1 VSTTRNGSFFTS
13 RWARATCAETNRA
26 SERASSVCQALSSGL
41 FSASY
46 CRGLLLRAT
55 CTQTPSLCTKTTQK
69 QKTARPRIRFV
80 SHKADAKRFP
90 SPIPT
95 TTTCRGRPTLVS
107 AQSLRKKSGQ
117 THTHKKQNKQT
128 NKHVFRSEWCFLVV
142 CLSGGQGFICFL
154 LVSLLPLPPPSPGA
168 GRGGGD
174 GKRDRAALPLDCRRL
189 QTKRKKRQSHDAFS
203 LPPEGALTQCALTI
217 VDNKQQTNNKNT
229 HTPLKASKT

>member
-1 VSTTRNGSFFTS
+1 MSTTRNGSFFTS

-117 THTHKKQNKQT
+117 THTHKNKTNKQT

-142 CLSGGQGFICFL
+142 CLSGGKVLSVFYWFPCCP
-154 LVSLLPLPPPSPGA
+154 SLPPLR
-168 GRGGGD
+168 GRGGAVGTARET
-174 GKRDRAALPLDCRRL
+174 GRLCHLIVADCK
-189 QTKRKKRQSHDAFS
+189 QKERK
-203 LPPEGALTQCALTI
+203 
-217 VDNKQQTNNKNT
+217 DN
-229 HTPLKASKT
+229 HTTLFPYPLKGH

>member
-1 VSTTRNGSFFTS
+1 MSTTRNGSFFTS

-117 THTHKKQNKQT
+117 THTHKNKTNKQT
-128 NKHVFRSEWCFLVV
+128 NMFSAQ
-142 CLSGGQGFICFL
+142 SG
-154 LVSLLPLPPPSPGA
+154 VSLWFAFRVARFYLFFYWFPCCPSLPPLR
-168 GRGGGD
+168 GRGGAVGTARET
-174 GKRDRAALPLDCRRL
+174 GRLCHLIVADCK
-189 QTKRKKRQSHDAFS
+189 QKERK
-203 LPPEGALTQCALTI
+203 
-217 VDNKQQTNNKNT
+217 DN
-229 HTPLKASKT
+229 HTTLFPYPLKGH